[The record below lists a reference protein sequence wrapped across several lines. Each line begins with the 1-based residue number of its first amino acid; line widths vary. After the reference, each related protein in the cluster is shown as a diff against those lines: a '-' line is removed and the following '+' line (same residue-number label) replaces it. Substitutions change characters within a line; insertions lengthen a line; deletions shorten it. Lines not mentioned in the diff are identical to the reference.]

1 VLEQNGKRMFRSRII
16 DSNEWQHLFHLTL
29 ILQGWQNQGMDGTK
43 CEPRCYKIIFLVIL
57 TFVAYV
63 LKNLQHFHYH
73 CLQQYKTTQK
83 LNL

>member
-1 VLEQNGKRMFRSRII
+1 
-16 DSNEWQHLFHLTL
+16 
-29 ILQGWQNQGMDGTK
+29 MDGTK

-73 CLQQYKTTQK
+73 CLQQNSAKANFIIHNKSFDLQLYSSTIITQK
-83 LNL
+83 YDND